1 MAYGNELNIERVPV
15 KVSVN
20 QANSMGFSDG
30 LAGVE
35 HPARAPGYLV
45 EHYKAGFEFGK
56 SCLGAQFEMGRIQV
70 MSIHEELVRI
80 QKELRA
86 PKNQYNNFGKYY
98 FRSCEDI
105 LEGVKAVAGKCSV
118 TINDDVIMVG
128 DRIYIK
134 ATASLNL
141 DGESVTSTAMAR
153 EAESKKGM
161 DESMITGTASS
172 YARKYALNGLFAID
186 DNKDADML
194 ERVEDKLEEIETT
207 EELTKFFNSLT
218 DEQKKK
224 ATKKFAAR
232 SKAIKA
238 AKKEVNND

>member
-1 MAYGNELNIERVPV
+1 MN
-15 KVSVN
+15 
-20 QANSMGFSDG
+20 
-30 LAGVE
+30 
-35 HPARAPGYLV
+35 
-45 EHYKAGFEFGK
+45 
-56 SCLGAQFEMGRIQV
+56 
-70 MSIHEELVRI
+70 IHEELVRI

-86 PKNQYNNFGKYY
+86 PKNQYNKFGKYY

-194 ERVEDKLEEIETT
+194 ERVEDKLEEIQTT
-207 EELTKFFNSLT
+207 EELNKLFNTRT

-232 SKAIKA
+232 SKAIKSA
-238 AKKEVNND
+238 QKEANND